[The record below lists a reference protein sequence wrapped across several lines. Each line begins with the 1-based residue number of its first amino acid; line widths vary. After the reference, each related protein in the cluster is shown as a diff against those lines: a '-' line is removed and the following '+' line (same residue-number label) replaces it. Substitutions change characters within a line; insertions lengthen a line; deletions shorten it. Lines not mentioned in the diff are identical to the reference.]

1 MSKNLHIWTISHAIL
16 IVNVIWH
23 YFVEDIQENRRRSA
37 GDNYGSNAI
46 NK

>member
-1 MSKNLHIWTISHAIL
+1 MSKNLHIWTISRAIL
-16 IVNVIWH
+16 IVNVFRH
-23 YFVEDIQENRRRSA
+23 CFVEDIQENRRRSA